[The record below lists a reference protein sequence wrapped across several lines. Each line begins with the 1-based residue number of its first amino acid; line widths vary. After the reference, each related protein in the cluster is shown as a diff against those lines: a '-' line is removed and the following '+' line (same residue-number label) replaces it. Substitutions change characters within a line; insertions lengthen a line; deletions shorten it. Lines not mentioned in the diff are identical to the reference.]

1 MKRHIGY
8 SIVIIFLI
16 ILLVLSYSREQK
28 RVKQILS
35 QNERLLNENRQLK
48 ESLEINSHTTEQ
60 IESRREVQERTQA
73 AGEGTFV
80 ERRSYFRHNW
90 QQFIAV
96 NTSDYKTGFLG
107 GIKDLKII
115 VRNQTEYPLD
125 NVVVSVEYLRGNGD
139 VFKTEQY
146 TINDVPPKGTKSVS
160 AAASRKG
167 QKVELKLVSITS
179 QPMNFCWAS
188 NKPAAPGNPDP
199 YQCTPTPGN

>member
-8 SIVIIFLI
+8 SIVIIFLLI
-16 ILLVLSYSREQK
+16 FLVVSYSRQQD
-28 RVKQILS
+28 RIKQVLS

-48 ESLEINSHTTEQ
+48 ESLDINSNTTQQ
-60 IESRREVQERTQA
+60 IESRREVQQRTEA

-80 ERRSYFRHNW
+80 ERRTYFRRNW
-90 QQFIAV
+90 KQFIAV
-96 NTSDYKTGFLG
+96 STSDYKTGFFG

-139 VFKTEQY
+139 AFKTEQY
-146 TINDVPPKGTKSVS
+146 TINDVPAKGTQSVS

-167 QKVELKLVSITS
+167 QKVEIKLVSITS
-179 QPMNFCWAS
+179 QPMNFCWAA
-188 NKPAAPGNPDP
+188 NKAAAPGNPDP
-199 YQCTPTPGN
+199 YQCTPKQ

>member
-8 SIVIIFLI
+8 SIVIIFLVI
-16 ILLVLSYSREQK
+16 FLVLSYSREQK
-28 RVKQILS
+28 RIKQVLS

-48 ESLEINSHTTEQ
+48 ESLELNSNTTQQ

-73 AGEGTFV
+73 AGQGTFV

-90 QQFIAV
+90 EQFISI

-146 TINDVPPKGTKSVS
+146 TVNDIPAKGTKSVS

-167 QKVELKLVSITS
+167 QKVEIKLVSITS
-179 QPMNFCWAS
+179 QPMNFCWAA
-188 NKPAAPGNPDP
+188 NKPAAAGNPDP
-199 YQCTPTPGN
+199 YLCTPN

>member
-16 ILLVLSYSREQK
+16 ILLVISYTQQQTRI
-28 RVKQILS
+28 KQVLA

-48 ESLEINSHTTEQ
+48 ESVDINANVAQQ

-96 NTSDYKTGFLG
+96 NTSDYKTGLLG
-107 GIKDLKII
+107 GIKDLKLI

-125 NVVVSVEYLRGNGD
+125 NVVVSVDYLKGNGD

-146 TINDVPPKGTKSVS
+146 TINNVPAKGSQSVN

-167 QKVELKLVSITS
+167 QKVVLKLISITS
-179 QPMNFCWAS
+179 QPMNFCWAI
-188 NKPAAPGNPDP
+188 NKSAAAGNPDP
-199 YQCTPTPGN
+199 WQCTPAQ

>member
-8 SIVIIFLI
+8 SIVIVFLLIFM
-16 ILLVLSYSREQK
+16 VMSYSREQK
-28 RVKQILS
+28 RIKQILS

-48 ESLEINSHTTEQ
+48 ESLDINSNTVQQ

-90 QQFIAV
+90 EQFIAI

-107 GIKDLKII
+107 GIKDLQII

-125 NVVVSVEYLRGNGD
+125 NVVVSVDYLRGNGD
-139 VFKTEQY
+139 VFKSEQY
-146 TINDVPPKGTKSVS
+146 TISDVPAKGTKSVN

-179 QPMNFCWAS
+179 QPMNFCWAA
-188 NKPAAPGNPDP
+188 NKPAAAGNPDP
-199 YQCTPTPGN
+199 YQCTPSN